1 MISFDEVSVLD
12 ANAGFLGVPPAD
24 LMENAGRAIAEAVAS
39 MEPDGPALFL
49 CGPGNNGGDGFVAAR
64 HLVEAGDVEVE
75 IVLAKTAQA
84 TKSSLAR
91 EALNRLRQRVD
102 EVHEFEAIGPEG
114 LAEILDRAGVVV
126 DAMLGSGLSG
136 DLRDPYRTIV
146 DLLEG
151 ADAPVIAVDIP
162 TGLGTDRAVTPDRT
176 ITFHGVKEG
185 MDEATCGPITVVDIG
200 IPEEAETFIGPGE
213 LTTYYPASAPE
224 SHKGQ
229 NGVLAVIGGGPYAGA
244 PAIAAIA
251 GYRIGVDLVH
261 VVVPERVFEP
271 VASYK
276 PDLVTHP
283 VPGDRLGD
291 DETTAEV
298 LDRVLAAADAAIVG
312 PGLGPVDDEVMG
324 TVFATIAD
332 RGARAVVDAD
342 AIGYLE
348 DHPRAV
354 DEIAGVVTPHA
365 GEFRRLVD
373 GELPEAIGERAEL
386 AAEVA
391 SRLGM
396 TVLLKGPIDLV
407 TDGKST
413 KFNQTGVP
421 RMTVGGTGDALA
433 GEVGGL
439 LAKGCSPYNAARI
452 GAFVNGVAGELASD
466 DMGPSF
472 LASEMVD
479 AIPRVLTRFLSGD
492 GQTIEG

>member
-12 ANAGFLGVPPAD
+12 ANAGYLGVPPAD
-24 LMENAGRAIAEAVAS
+24 LMESAGQAIAEAVTS

-64 HLVEAGDVEVE
+64 HLVEADDVEVE

-84 TKSSLAR
+84 TKPSLAR
-91 EALNRLRQRVD
+91 EALNRLRQLVD
-102 EVHEFEAIGPEG
+102 EVHEIEEIGPEG
-114 LAEILDRAGVVV
+114 LVDLLDEAGVVV

-136 DLRDPYRTIV
+136 DLREPYRTIV
-146 DLLEG
+146 ELVED
-151 ADAPVIAVDIP
+151 ADVPVIAVDIP
-162 TGLGTDRAVTPDRT
+162 TGLGTDRALTPDRT
-176 ITFHGVKEG
+176 LTFHDVKEG

-200 IPEEAETFIGPGE
+200 IPEEAEIFIGPGE
-213 LTTYYPASAPE
+213 LTTYYPPSPPE
-224 SHKGQ
+224 SHKGD

-276 PDLVTHP
+276 PDLITHP
-283 VPGDRLGD
+283 VPGERLGA
-291 DETTAEV
+291 DEATAGVLDEV
-298 LDRVLAAADAAIVG
+298 LSQADAAVVG
-312 PGLGPVDDEVMG
+312 PGLGPVEEAVME

-332 RGARAVVDAD
+332 RGVRAVVDAD
-342 AIGYLE
+342 AIGYLG

-354 DEIAGVVTPHA
+354 AEVEGVVTPHA
-365 GEFRRLVD
+365 GEFRRLID
-373 GELPEAIGERAEL
+373 GDVPDEIGERGEL

-391 SRLGM
+391 SRLGL
-396 TVLLKGPIDLV
+396 TVLLKGPLDLV
-407 TDGKST
+407 TDGKQI
-413 KFNQTGVP
+413 KLNQTGNP

-439 LAKGCSPYNAARI
+439 LAKGCRPYNAARI
-452 GAFVNGVAGELASD
+452 GAFVNGVAGEMAFD
-466 DMGPSF
+466 DMGPSWM
-472 LASEMVD
+472 ASEMTD
-479 AIPRVLTRFLSGD
+479 AIPRVLTRFLAGD
-492 GQTIEG
+492 GSTIEG